1 MSTASIH
8 SPLIKRARQEVVFL
22 SSSLFDRCIGATI
35 EALEDAERKS
45 RAIGVRMELG
55 EAWAALSKH
64 RAELRGAFPAR
75 LDTAM
80 ALALDTARHAAVAPT
95 RQILSEDD
103 LALVE
108 DAEVS
113 RFVEA
118 SRLQQ
123 TVMPVVEES
132 LALLDSLM
140 SSALGLPVVRADLN
154 PLRPDVACGAV
165 MELLE
170 TLPEPPEVRAHWVR
184 HMARPLAQ
192 ELKKLY
198 ESVNKL
204 LAEQGVEEA
213 RVGHGHAQQRRL
225 QGDKGFAH
233 RRQHALVVGHLLHQR
248 AHGIQPQRLPDVRGL
263 RLQPH

>member
-165 MELLE
+165 MELLD
-170 TLPEPPEVRAHWVR
+170 TLPEPRRRSQAVLDLAWLIEELRVSLFAQGLGTADRFLKGCLLGSRVDACGLPSC
-184 HMARPLAQ
+184 ARRPT
-192 ELKKLY
+192 
-198 ESVNKL
+198 
-204 LAEQGVEEA
+204 
-213 RVGHGHAQQRRL
+213 R
-225 QGDKGFAH
+225 
-233 RRQHALVVGHLLHQR
+233 
-248 AHGIQPQRLPDVRGL
+248 
-263 RLQPH
+263 

>member
-204 LAEQGVEEA
+204 LAEQGVE
-213 RVGHGHAQQRRL
+213 
-225 QGDKGFAH
+225 
-233 RRQHALVVGHLLHQR
+233 
-248 AHGIQPQRLPDVRGL
+248 
-263 RLQPH
+263 